1 MKTFASSSSLYG
13 CSLPI
18 FGPSQSGK
26 LNFCQKTVNILA
38 KGAQA
43 LDIRRWVFFT
53 QSKPVYGVMVWVHN
67 NSKNIL
73 VLPDIRH
80 LFFYVSTVYTWA

>member
-1 MKTFASSSSLYG
+1 MKTLASSSSLYG

-18 FGPSQSGK
+18 FGTSQSGK
-26 LNFCQKTVNILA
+26 LNLWQKTINILA

-43 LDIRRWVFFT
+43 WYTRRWDFFT
-53 QSKPVYGVMVWVHN
+53 KSKPVYGVMVWVHN

-73 VLPDIRH
+73 VGPDIRH
-80 LFFYVSTVYTWA
+80 LFF